1 MNVSKPF
8 SKTSISP
15 NFGLPFDI
23 GEVPKVLEVVGLAI
37 VVVGSCW
44 LVTGGQ
50 CELMME
56 LLCSPIEPVLEVVVL
71 VKCSTLDNVKVAR
84 AKDFVVLHVIPGGCN
99 MVKGVLLT
107 FLLPELVDNLAVF
120 CFAPLERAGRLVHM
134 SSEERD
140 CLPARLLRGKSQS
153 QTPPPP
159 RILKYGNY
167 CQPPAPRSYLDPAS
181 PSSPTLNSAS
191 PSPTRPPRRIVSRV
205 RHLSTAAASLTTGFC
220 LLLNSTRAVHKPPS
234 FFDCWPAPAPPLEQP
249 SSLPTSETPSQHH
262 KNPSLGSFHQRAQR
276 SDQCWNFHGKFPH
289 WPQLEHFLMG
299 SGFLPHSG
307 FLQWGRMLLPEDSL
321 AGLL

>member
-1 MNVSKPF
+1 MNVAKPF
-8 SKTSISP
+8 PKTSISP

-23 GEVPKVLEVVGLAI
+23 GKVPKVLEVVGLAI

-44 LVTGGQ
+44 LVTGEQ
-50 CELMME
+50 CERMME

-71 VKCSTLDNVKVAR
+71 VKCSTLDNIKVAR

-99 MVKGVLLT
+99 MVKGVLFT

-140 CLPARLLRGKSQS
+140 CLPVRLLRGKSQS

-167 CQPPAPRSYLDPAS
+167 CPPPHTPALTLILPLPQAPL
-181 PSSPTLNSAS
+181 
-191 PSPTRPPRRIVSRV
+191 
-205 RHLSTAAASLTTGFC
+205 
-220 LLLNSTRAVHKPPS
+220 
-234 FFDCWPAPAPPLEQP
+234 
-249 SSLPTSETPSQHH
+249 
-262 KNPSLGSFHQRAQR
+262 
-276 SDQCWNFHGKFPH
+276 
-289 WPQLEHFLMG
+289 
-299 SGFLPHSG
+299 
-307 FLQWGRMLLPEDSL
+307 
-321 AGLL
+321 

>member
-1 MNVSKPF
+1 MIVAKPF
-8 SKTSISP
+8 PKTSISP

-44 LVTGGQ
+44 LVTGEQ
-50 CELMME
+50 CERMME

-71 VKCSTLDNVKVAR
+71 VKCSTLDNIKVAR

-99 MVKGVLLT
+99 MVKGVLFT

-140 CLPARLLRGKSQS
+140 CLPVLRGKSQS

-167 CQPPAPRSYLDPAS
+167 CHPPSCPAP
-181 PSSPTLNSAS
+181 TLIL
-191 PSPTRPPRRIVSRV
+191 PLPQ
-205 RHLSTAAASLTTGFC
+205 
-220 LLLNSTRAVHKPPS
+220 
-234 FFDCWPAPAPPLEQP
+234 APL
-249 SSLPTSETPSQHH
+249 
-262 KNPSLGSFHQRAQR
+262 
-276 SDQCWNFHGKFPH
+276 
-289 WPQLEHFLMG
+289 
-299 SGFLPHSG
+299 
-307 FLQWGRMLLPEDSL
+307 
-321 AGLL
+321 